1 MKHVYRLGLSSWEC
15 PYPFVY
21 GDHYFQLKLPPV
33 WHLVPPHQDSPTTN
47 YIYIPRTIWGKCCPH
62 SKKLS
67 ALLFFFF
74 LIQLLIETILTNL
87 KIDVFINSVWFK
99 GALLAWETDH
109 TCHCQRKSEIKSTK
123 KNINR
128 ITFPCNMNIQI
139 SETGIIE
146 YTLCRLAVKQ
156 KKVWCQYDTTEAT
169 ALFPVK

>member
-1 MKHVYRLGLSSWEC
+1 METIISSWNSLLC
-15 PYPFVY
+15 
-21 GDHYFQLKLPPV
+21 DIWSH
-33 WHLVPPHQDSPTTN
+33 HTRIVPPPTIF
-47 YIYIPRTIWGKCCPH
+47 IYLGPSEENVVHTVKNFLPCC
-62 SKKLS
+62 
-67 ALLFFFF
+67 FFIF